1 VGKGPSCQD
10 LSSVPGIHI
19 GREEN
24 WLSWVV
30 LWLPMN
36 SVTST
41 SMHVQGGG
49 GAGGREYTGKVGSP
63 HLGDTFARDPGLVSK
78 QLTAICF
85 RFRAD
90 TLFQAP
96 WIHHAHVRNTYMHV
110 GKRFTHVF
118 HMCTIKVYIYIWM
131 KDPVL
136 GRQEQKDPELKADLS
151 YNVSS

>member
-1 VGKGPSCQD
+1 
-10 LSSVPGIHI
+10 
-19 GREEN
+19 
-24 WLSWVV
+24 
-30 LWLPMN
+30 MN

-118 HMCTIKVYIYIWM
+118 HMCTIKVYIYI
-131 KDPVL
+131 
-136 GRQEQKDPELKADLS
+136 
-151 YNVSS
+151 